1 MRNSILFSIGAA
13 LLAAA
18 LPAQAASP
26 AATAKAEARLAKALD
41 GRVAGK
47 PVDCINLR
55 DIQSSEII
63 DRTAILYRVGSKLY
77 LNRPDMGQESLDS
90 DDILVT
96 RTSTSQLCS
105 LDTVRLVD
113 RNSQFQTGFV
123 GLGKFVPYTRVAS
136 N

>member
-1 MRNSILFSIGAA
+1 MRNFSMLLAGAA
-13 LLAAA
+13 ILVSGLPVAAA
-18 LPAQAASP
+18 SRDNS
-26 AATAKAEARLAKALD
+26 TAEARLAKALE

-63 DRTAILYRVGSKLY
+63 DRTAILYRTGSRLY
-77 LNRPDMGQESLDS
+77 VNRPQVGAESLDR

-96 RTSTSQLCS
+96 KTWDSRLCS
-105 LDTVRLVD
+105 IDVVRLID
-113 RNSQFQTGFV
+113 NGSHFEHGFV
-123 GLGKFVPYTRVAS
+123 GLGEFVPYVKAAAA